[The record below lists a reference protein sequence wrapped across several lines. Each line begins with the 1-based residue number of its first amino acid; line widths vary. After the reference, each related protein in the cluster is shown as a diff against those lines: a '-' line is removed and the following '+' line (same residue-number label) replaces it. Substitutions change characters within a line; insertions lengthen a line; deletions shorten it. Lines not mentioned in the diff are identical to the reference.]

1 MWENYKHGSV
11 GGDIAM
17 QQSKE
22 NRGDKAMT
30 STRQTASITS
40 TGEVY
45 PKFTKSACSN
55 AHMLGLIE
63 TRGYSAIASCVV
75 EHIITNPKLKE
86 SERLYYILADLYANY
101 ERAKNGT
108 RAITM
113 SGAIWEKRL
122 SLREEYV
129 FVLQQSLEASGYFHI
144 TRNKIDN
151 QNEINVI
158 TPTLPDDVFDA
169 LKLATTRNSRLADT
183 QEEDKRSFLDDTKMF
198 VKFNNK
204 QIESLAQNKEITPL
218 QKLIWILLY
227 IRSNCSYQS
236 TGDWR
241 STITQEEL
249 CQMFNCSQST
259 TSKALANLTTLGF
272 IAKYQSRVKDQT
284 TGSNRRKKSV
294 WFIEALF
301 PASDM
306 HALFQ
311 QKNRANIT
319 IDAQYTAELAKAVDN
334 IDIIPT
340 VKGEYFD
347 RSGNYSPRS
356 AAYSQSSV
364 TSIKDITT
372 KSIFIKNN
380 NQQTSASLDVID
392 VIFKT
397 SIKTQEQLP
406 TQDLIAT
413 ASLTVDIVAEKNRR
427 NIEKLSPELVKKAV
441 NFAKKL
447 KRDKLCAQFLADIDE
462 LELARQFIHHAA
474 NYKMTKLDC
483 KTREEEVE
491 AALSFAWRAAKT
503 GQWRCPVGWGLAIDL
518 HLEREK
524 YLYEHFDAPVV
535 RKFAGK
541 VARYLDS

>member
-1 MWENYKHGSV
+1 METTS
-11 GGDIAM
+11 IA
-17 QQSKE
+17 
-22 NRGDKAMT
+22 
-30 STRQTASITS
+30 S
-40 TGEVY
+40 TGEVC
-45 PKFTKSACSN
+45 PKFAKSTCSN
-55 AHMLGLIE
+55 AHMLELIE
-63 TRGYSAIASCVV
+63 TRGYSAIASCVI

-108 RAITM
+108 RTITM

-122 SLREEYV
+122 NLREEYV
-129 FVLQQSLEASGYFHI
+129 FVLQQSLETSGYFHI
-144 TRNKIDN
+144 TRNKIDS

-158 TPTLPDDVFDA
+158 IPTLPNDVFDA
-169 LKLATTRNSRLADT
+169 LKLATTRNSHLIGT
-183 QEEDKRSFLDDTKMF
+183 QESDKRSFLDDTKMF

-204 QIESLAQNKEITPL
+204 QIEALVQNKAITPL

-227 IRSNCSYQS
+227 MRSSCSYQA

-241 STITQEEL
+241 STITQDEL
-249 CQMFNCSQST
+249 CQMFKCSQST
-259 TSKALANLTTLGF
+259 ASKALANLAERGF
-272 IAKYQSRVKDQT
+272 IAKDQSRVKDHT
-284 TGSNRRKKSV
+284 TGSNRRKKSI

-306 HALFQ
+306 QTLLQ
-311 QKNRANIT
+311 QKTRSNLKHACE
-319 IDAQYTAELAKAVDN
+319 YTAGLKHAVDN
-334 IDIIPT
+334 IDIIPS
-340 VKGEYFD
+340 VKGEYSN
-347 RSGNYSPRS
+347 RSGDYSPRS
-356 AAYSQSSV
+356 AVYSQSSV

-380 NQQTSASLDVID
+380 NQQTSQSTDVIN
-392 VIFKT
+392 VIFETNKKAQE
-397 SIKTQEQLP
+397 SIP

-413 ASLTVDIVAEKNRR
+413 VPLTVDIVAEKNRR

-447 KRDKLCAQFLADIDE
+447 KRDKLCAQSLMDIDE

-491 AALSFAWRAAKT
+491 AALSFAWKAAKS
-503 GQWRCPVGWGLAIDL
+503 GQWRCPSGWGQAMDL

-524 YLYEHFDAPVV
+524 YLYEHIDAPVV
-535 RKFAGK
+535 RNFAGK
-541 VARYLDS
+541 VTRYLDS

>member
-1 MWENYKHGSV
+1 ME
-11 GGDIAM
+11 
-17 QQSKE
+17 
-22 NRGDKAMT
+22 
-30 STRQTASITS
+30 TASITA

-45 PKFTKSACSN
+45 PKFMKSACSN
-55 AHMLGLIE
+55 AYMLGLIE
-63 TRGYSAIASCVV
+63 TRGYSAIASIVA

-86 SERLYYILADLYANY
+86 AERLYYILADLYANY
-101 ERAKNGT
+101 ERAKNGART
-108 RAITM
+108 ITM

-169 LKLATTRNSRLADT
+169 LKLATTRNSHLAST
-183 QEEDKRSFLDDTKMF
+183 QEIDKRSFLDDTKMF

-204 QIESLAQNKEITPL
+204 QIEALVQNKAITPL

-227 IRSNCSYQS
+227 MRSTCSYQS

-241 STITQEEL
+241 STITQNEL

-272 IAKYQSRVKDQT
+272 IAKYQSRVNDHT

-306 HALFQ
+306 QALLQ
-311 QKNRANIT
+311 QKARANLKH
-319 IDAQYTAELAKAVDN
+319 ACEYTADLKRAVDN

-340 VKGEYFD
+340 VKGEYSA
-347 RSGNYSPRS
+347 RSGNYSARS
-356 AAYSQSSV
+356 AGYSQNSV

-372 KSIFIKNN
+372 KSFFIKNN
-380 NQQTSASLDVID
+380 NQQNSKSTEVVD
-392 VIFKT
+392 VIFEDIKNIPKPKAQRELT
-397 SIKTQEQLP
+397 STEPLNI
-406 TQDLIAT
+406 
-413 ASLTVDIVAEKNRR
+413 DIVAEKNLR
-427 NIEKLSPELVKKAV
+427 NCGKLAPEQVRKAV

-447 KRDKLCAQFLADIDE
+447 KRDKLCAQALLDVDE

-474 NYKMTKLDC
+474 NYKMTKLNC
-483 KTREEEVE
+483 KTRDEEVE

-503 GQWRCPVGWGLAIDL
+503 GQWRCPSGWGQAIDL

-524 YLYEHFDAPVV
+524 YLYEHQGAPDVK
-535 RKFAGK
+535 KFAGR